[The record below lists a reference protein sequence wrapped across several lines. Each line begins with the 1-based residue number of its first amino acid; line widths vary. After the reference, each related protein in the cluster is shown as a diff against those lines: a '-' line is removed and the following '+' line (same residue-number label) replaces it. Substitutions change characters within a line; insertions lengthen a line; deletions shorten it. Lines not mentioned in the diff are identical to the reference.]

1 MGEERLMKIGELA
14 KKAGTTSRTIRYY
27 EELGL
32 IGRAVRTKGG
42 FRLYAE
48 DELQKLQL
56 IKDLQLLDLSLSQ
69 IRELFLKRKGA
80 RTGSEMAP
88 PAKAFL
94 QQQLEEVETRIAR
107 YQAIQR
113 ALIET
118 MEILQVCT
126 MCGLKPC
133 KEVCLNCQAI
143 TGREQVPLPM
153 HVLIATS

>member
-1 MGEERLMKIGELA
+1 MKIGELA
-14 KKAGTTSRTIRYY
+14 KRAGMTLRTLRYY

-48 DELQKLQL
+48 DDLQKLQL
-56 IKDLQLLDLSLSQ
+56 IKDLQWLNLSLSQ
-69 IRELFLKRKGA
+69 IRELFLERKGA
-80 RTGSEMAP
+80 KTGSEMAP

-94 QQQLEEVETRIAR
+94 RQRLKEVETRIAR
-107 YQAIQR
+107 YQELQR

-118 MEILQVCT
+118 MDILQVCT
-126 MCGLKPC
+126 ACDLKPC
-133 KEVCLNCQAI
+133 KEVCFDCPAI
-143 TGREQVPLPM
+143 TGWGQVPLPM